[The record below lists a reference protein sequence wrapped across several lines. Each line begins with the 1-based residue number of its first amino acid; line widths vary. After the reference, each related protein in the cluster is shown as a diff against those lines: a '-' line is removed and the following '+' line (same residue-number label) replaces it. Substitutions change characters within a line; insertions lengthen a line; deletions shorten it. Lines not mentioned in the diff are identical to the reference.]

1 MKMFLKELR
10 NCNRNNFS
18 VRHKNTRKHNQHFM
32 INLHFGISN
41 SLSKYRKINLIL
53 INSIYLVFS
62 SLEVQIIL
70 KYSCIPKY
78 TTSFFTPSEKKAFT
92 NLQSIATTKNI
103 FSSVYVIGT
112 TCFDKLFLFHVTTGR
127 QCFL

>member
-10 NCNRNNFS
+10 NCNRNNFC
-18 VRHKNTRKHNQHFM
+18 VRHKNTRKQQPPFHDKFTLWH
-32 INLHFGISN
+32 IK
-41 SLSKYRKINLIL
+41 LSKYRKINLIL

-70 KYSCIPKY
+70 KYPYIPKY